1 MFVTQRGHQEGK
13 KIGLEDEMRR
23 IQRDLDSDLYRDAD
37 TRYLHRA
44 ADIKVL
50 EYNLC
55 YSNTTVSF
63 IMCTLCHPFQAIEV
77 TIDDLDKFYKALDR

>member
-1 MFVTQRGHQEGK
+1 MMFLVQRAHQEGK
-13 KIGLEDEMRR
+13 KLALEDEMRR

-50 EYNLC
+50 
-55 YSNTTVSF
+55 V
-63 IMCTLCHPFQAIEV
+63 
-77 TIDDLDKFYKALDR
+77 

>member
-1 MFVTQRGHQEGK
+1 MFVIQRAHQEGK
-13 KIGLEDEMRR
+13 KQALEDEMRR

-50 EYNLC
+50 IS
-55 YSNTTVSF
+55 YSNIVV
-63 IMCTLCHPFQAIEV
+63 IHYTLHLPFLFQALEV
-77 TIDDLDKFYKALDR
+77 TAADLDKFYKALDR

>member
-1 MFVTQRGHQEGK
+1 MA
-13 KIGLEDEMRR
+13 LEDEMKR

-55 YSNTTVSF
+55 YSNIAVSF
-63 IMCTLCHPFQAIEV
+63 MCTLCHPFSGP
-77 TIDDLDKFYKALDR
+77 

>member
-1 MFVTQRGHQEGK
+1 MA
-13 KIGLEDEMRR
+13 LEDEMRR

-50 EYNLC
+50 EYHLC
-55 YSNTTVSF
+55 YFNTTVSF
-63 IMCTLCHPFQAIEV
+63 YTMSFIFVSGL
-77 TIDDLDKFYKALDR
+77 

>member
-1 MFVTQRGHQEGK
+1 MSNYNFYDCVIFIMQQAHQEGK
-13 KIGLEDEMRR
+13 KQALEDEIRR

-50 EYNLC
+50 L
-55 YSNTTVSF
+55 
-63 IMCTLCHPFQAIEV
+63 
-77 TIDDLDKFYKALDR
+77 